1 MSRLS
6 RMHVGFGALVL
17 AASVILAPAGAWS
30 QPASPEDWAAPRTAW
45 GDPDIGGVWNSSTV
59 TPLERPEALA
69 DKAFLTAEEAAAIEQ
84 RVVDANARA
93 NAPSVVRTEPLPV
106 GGNVGGYN
114 SFWLDRGTTVVP
126 TRRTSLVIDP
136 PNGRLPALTP
146 EAEAHVTSPERQRL
160 KDIREGL
167 VPADSHEQ
175 FDYGD
180 RCIWYRGVPSLPT
193 AYNNNYHLVQTPDV
207 IAIVQE
213 HIHDVR
219 FIHLDGRPAID
230 EGISQFGGHSRG
242 RWEGDTLVVETTN
255 FGNPTCSR
263 PAPDRKAACAWD
275 HPSRRPAGDRRG
287 HQPVRRPFARA
298 LGGRHARR
306 RDDQLRQP
314 GLPVLVRPR
323 TARRHQLGS
332 QPGPAR
338 RGAVHPRGAGDARLP
353 VHGGR
358 SERLDPPVDRLVAVG
373 PQRPADVR
381 VRLPRGQLRPD
392 EHPRRLARRGGAEP
406 RPLDR

>member
-6 RMHVGFGALVL
+6 RMHVGLGALVL
-17 AASVILAPAGAWS
+17 AASVVLAPAAAWS

-45 GDPDIGGVWNSSTV
+45 GAPDIGGVWNSSTV

-93 NAPSVVRTEPLPV
+93 NAPSVVRSEPLPV

-114 SFWLDRGTTVVP
+114 AFWLDRGTTVVP

-146 EAEAHVTSPERQRL
+146 EHEAHVSSPERQRL
-160 KDIREGL
+160 KAIREGL

-193 AYNNNYHLVQTPDV
+193 AYNNNYHIVQTPDV

-255 FGNPTCSR
+255 FG
-263 PAPDRKAACAWD
+263 
-275 HPSRRPAGDRRG
+275 H
-287 HQPVRRPFARA
+287 RA
-298 LGGRHARR
+298 YLFSSG
-306 RDDQLRQP
+306 
-314 GLPVLVRPR
+314 
-323 TARRHQLGS
+323 
-332 QPGPAR
+332 PGPQGGINWDLSPALR
-338 RGAVHPRGAGDARLP
+338 VVERFTRVGPGTLDYEFTLDDPNVWTRPWTGSSPWAQSDQPMFEYACHEGNYGLTNILAGSRAEEARGA
-353 VHGGR
+353 
-358 SERLDPPVDRLVAVG
+358 ER
-373 PQRPADVR
+373 
-381 VRLPRGQLRPD
+381 
-392 EHPRRLARRGGAEP
+392 
-406 RPLDR
+406 

>member
-6 RMHVGFGALVL
+6 RVHVGFGALVL
-17 AASVILAPAGAWS
+17 AASVMLAPAGAWS
-30 QPASPEDWAAPRTAW
+30 QPASPEGWEAQRTAW

-255 FGNPTCSR
+255 FGN
-263 PAPDRKAACAWD
+263 
-275 HPSRRPAGDRRG
+275 
-287 HQPVRRPFARA
+287 RA
-298 LGGRHARR
+298 YLFSSG
-306 RDDQLRQP
+306 
-314 GLPVLVRPR
+314 
-323 TARRHQLGS
+323 
-332 QPGPAR
+332 PGPQGGINWDLSPAMRVVERFTRVGPGTLDYQFTVDDPNVWTRPWTGSSPWAR
-338 RGAVHPRGAGDARLP
+338 SDQPMFEYACHEGNYGLTNILAGSRAEEARGA
-353 VHGGR
+353 
-358 SERLDPPVDRLVAVG
+358 
-373 PQRPADVR
+373 QR
-381 VRLPRGQLRPD
+381 
-392 EHPRRLARRGGAEP
+392 
-406 RPLDR
+406 